1 MPKKLTA
8 QRRTHPLWWC
18 AALICMLLTIA
29 IIFGGIA
36 VFIGYLVIHPR
47 VPILSVVGAHL
58 DQFQYDY
65 AGTLVTQ
72 VTVVVRS
79 ENDNMKA
86 HSSFSD
92 MKLKLI
98 FEGLQ
103 IAYLQ
108 AGPYDVRKNSSVD
121 FHYVVVSKPIPLT
134 PTQMVD
140 VDVMLKQDRV
150 RFELQ
155 GSARARW
162 RVGPLGSIR
171 FWDHLNCRLHF
182 HRSNGSYVHS
192 ACTSRPK

>member
-1 MPKKLTA
+1 
-8 QRRTHPLWWC
+8 
-18 AALICMLLTIA
+18 MLLTIA